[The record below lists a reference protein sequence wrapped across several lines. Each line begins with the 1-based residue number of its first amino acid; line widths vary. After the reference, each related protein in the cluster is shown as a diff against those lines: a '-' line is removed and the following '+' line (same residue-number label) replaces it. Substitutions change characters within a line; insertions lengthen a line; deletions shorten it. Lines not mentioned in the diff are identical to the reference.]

1 MASFNRLFLASGE
14 DGVKKERKPGTPKI
28 SSLHYEKLS
37 KSPHQYREFAR
48 GDVEQLAD
56 MIAADGGILQPLL
69 VRRSD
74 ADQYE
79 ILAGHK
85 RREAARILAEERGLG
100 KYAFLPCI
108 VTNVDDIH
116 ARFSVVST
124 NARPQQSPYE
134 TLHEIEEMRM
144 LLTEYPE
151 AFPDL
156 KGGRMVERLAGQ
168 LHMSR
173 STVSEYRSIA
183 NNLGEKGMEAF
194 KAGAIGKSAAVSLA
208 SLPQEEQDVLL
219 GEGKLTDT
227 EIKEYKKGKTAQAD
241 AAQETGRREAETGMA
256 AGNAAGQG
264 TASMEKSVEKPG
276 REVLD
281 SPALQE
287 EPQTAGRTCPE
298 HASRHGLAARAASPA
313 EGTEMPEG
321 TPRFCAADIQACLR
335 KKEEELEMYEKCEET
350 EGEFPV
356 QVMKEKRMVIAGLRL
371 LLASEKGRE

>member
-1 MASFNRLFLASGE
+1 MASFNRLFSPSAEEGIKRE
-14 DGVKKERKPGTPKI
+14 KKPGTPKI

-37 KSPHQYREFAR
+37 RSPHQYREFTR

-56 MIAADGGILQPLL
+56 IIAADGGILQPLL

-85 RREAARILAEERGLG
+85 RWEAARVLAEERGLE

-108 VTNVDDIH
+108 VTNVDDVH

-151 AFPDL
+151 AFLDL
-156 KGGRMVERLAGQ
+156 QGGRMVERLAEQ

-194 KAGAIGKSAAVSLA
+194 KAGMIGKSAAVSLA
-208 SLPQEEQDVLL
+208 GIPEEEQDVLL
-219 GEGKLTDT
+219 EEGKLTDT
-227 EIKEYKKGKTAQAD
+227 EIREYKKGKTARAD
-241 AAQETGRREAETGMA
+241 AAQKAERREAEMGMPA
-256 AGNAAGQG
+256 SNAAVWGSGSLEAGAEKPDGQTLDDTAIQAESQEAMG
-264 TASMEKSVEKPG
+264 TFTENLSGCSLTNEETAS
-276 REVLD
+276 L
-281 SPALQE
+281 E
-287 EPQTAGRTCPE
+287 EAG
-298 HASRHGLAARAASPA
+298 
-313 EGTEMPEG
+313 MPEE
-321 TPRFCAADIQACLR
+321 TPGFCVDDIRAYLHE
-335 KKEEELEMYEKCEET
+335 KEKELEMYEKCEET
-350 EGEFPV
+350 EGGFPTR
-356 QVMKEKRMVIAGLRL
+356 VMKEKRMVIAGLRL
-371 LLASEKGRE
+371 LLVSEKKKK